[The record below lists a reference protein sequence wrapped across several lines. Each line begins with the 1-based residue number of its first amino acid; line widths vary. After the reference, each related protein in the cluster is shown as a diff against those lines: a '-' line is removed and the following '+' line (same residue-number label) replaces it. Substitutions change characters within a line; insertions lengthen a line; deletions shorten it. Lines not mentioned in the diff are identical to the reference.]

1 MEDKIKELYDITDGN
16 TSCFIFLDDEDVSL
30 VKDLKEQGFINYVK
44 NSNKREMYVI
54 TMKLVEA
61 VEGVLD
67 EKDLRKKQ
75 LKSLEEDKQEALA
88 REEEELKNRK
98 PEL

>member
-1 MEDKIKELYDITDGN
+1 MEDKINEIYKLANGN
-16 TSCFIFLDDEDVSL
+16 TSCFIFLDDEDLDL
-30 VKDLKEQGFINYVK
+30 VKQLNKEGYINHVK

-54 TMKLVEA
+54 TMKLVET

-67 EKDLRKKQ
+67 EKDIRKKQ
-75 LKSLEEDKQEALA
+75 LKSLEEDKEEARA